1 MTDKATQPDLTTAA
15 RMAELRAEIERH
27 NRLYYDQATPEITDR
42 EYDMLLA
49 ELEELEARH
58 PELASPDSPTRRVG
72 GSAAPSAF
80 EQVTHEVPMLSI
92 SNSYNP
98 DELREFD
105 ARVRRLLSTADPV
118 VYVVELKI
126 DGIAVSLRYESGKLA
141 YGATRG
147 DGVRGEVITANLL
160 AVKDLP
166 HKLPARFAPAGSVLE
181 VRGEAYIP
189 RAEHKRV
196 NMQFITAA
204 EIPTAEADAL
214 APEKLA
220 EKLQDKNLG
229 YANARNLAAG
239 VLKRKAGTPTPVQD
253 IRFFAYAT
261 GATTLEP
268 PSTHDD
274 FLRWLAQFGFS
285 VNDQRV
291 LCPSIDAV
299 IDQVHRWE
307 TTPPDLPYRTD
318 GLVIKVNRR
327 DLWPQL
333 GFTSKSPRFMT
344 AYKFSAEQAVTSLI
358 DIHCQV
364 GRLGTI
370 TPVAHLDPVFLAGT
384 TVSRA
389 TLHNADEIARL
400 GIMLGDRVVVQK
412 AGDIIPQVLAVQ
424 TSLRTG
430 EERPYEFPT
439 VCPACGS
446 ELVKSEGEVA
456 VRCENISCPA
466 QLRERLIHF
475 ASRQA
480 MDIEGL
486 GDVIIAQLTD
496 AQLVHNIADLY
507 RLTLEQL
514 SGLERMGTKSAQNI
528 LNELESSKQRPLSNF
543 LFALGIPHVGTTA
556 AKLLARNF
564 ETLDAVES
572 AGPDQLTGIEGVGP
586 IMAHSIVDFF
596 GTQENR
602 GLLAQLRELGLQ
614 LPNTLYN
621 PAGTGSA
628 TGVLGGKTVVFTGT
642 LTRMTRDEAKEMA
655 EAAGA
660 KTSGSVSKKTS
671 YVIAGEEAGSKLDK
685 ARELGVTILTE
696 DEFLALLKADAVKE

>member
-1 MTDKATQPDLTTAA
+1 MNTTSEERIADLRTQ
-15 RMAELRAEIERH
+15 IERH
-27 NRLYYDQATPEITDR
+27 NRLYYDQAAPEITDR
-42 EYDMLLA
+42 EYDLLLA

-58 PELASPDSPTRRVG
+58 PDLASADSPTRRVG
-72 GSAAPSAF
+72 GSAAPAAF

-105 ARVRRLLSTADPV
+105 ARVKRLLGSEDPV
-118 VYVVELKI
+118 EYVVELKI
-126 DGIAVSLRYESGKLA
+126 DGIAVSLRYEGGQLA

-147 DGVRGEVITANLL
+147 DGVRGEVITSNLL
-160 AVKDLP
+160 GLKDLP
-166 HKLPARFAPAGSVLE
+166 RRLPARLAPAGSVLE

-189 RAEHKRV
+189 REEHRRV
-196 NMQFITAA
+196 NMAFIAAA
-204 EIPTAEADAL
+204 EMTTAEADAL
-214 APEKLA
+214 TPEKLA
-220 EKLQDKNLG
+220 EKLQEKNLG

-261 GATTLEP
+261 GAASIDP
-268 PSTHDD
+268 PATHDQ
-274 FLRWLAQFGFS
+274 FLRWLADLGFN
-285 VNDQRV
+285 VNDQYV
-291 LCPSIDAV
+291 LCPNIDVV
-299 IDQVHRWE
+299 IDQVKKWE
-307 TTPPDLPYRTD
+307 TAPPDLPYRTD

-344 AYKFSAEQAVTSLI
+344 AYKFSAEQAVTTLL

-370 TPVAHLDPVFLAGT
+370 TPVAHLEPVFLAGT

-400 GIMLGDRVVVQK
+400 GVMIGDRVIVQK
-412 AGDIIPQVLAVQ
+412 AGEIIPQVLAVQ

-430 EERPYEFPT
+430 AERAYCFPQT
-439 VCPACGS
+439 CPACGS
-446 ELVKSEGEVA
+446 ELVKGEGEVA

-475 ASRQA
+475 ASRHA

-486 GDVIIAQLTD
+486 GDVIMGQLTE
-496 AQLVHNIADLY
+496 AGLVHNIADLY

-543 LFALGIPHVGTTA
+543 VFALGIPHVGTTA
-556 AKLLARNF
+556 AKLLARRY
-564 ETLDAVES
+564 ETLDQIVS
-572 AGPDQLTGIEGVGP
+572 AGADQLTAISGVGP
-586 IMAHSIVDFF
+586 IMAKSIADFF
-596 GTQENR
+596 GTEANR
-602 GLLAQLRELGLQ
+602 DLIGQLKVLGLD
-614 LPNTLYN
+614 PPN
-621 PAGTGSA
+621 PAYKPVDAAAVGGA
-628 TGVLGGKTVVFTGT
+628 LAGKTIVFTGT
-642 LTRMTRDEAKEMA
+642 LTQMTRDQAKEMA

-660 KTSGSVSKKTS
+660 RTSGSVSKKTS
-671 YVIAGEEAGSKLDK
+671 YVVAGEEAGSKLDQ
-685 ARELGVTILTE
+685 ARELGVTVLTE
-696 DEFLALLKADAVKE
+696 EDFLTMIRTQ